1 MGRLEDLDT
10 DDEDDRLELED
21 VLLLVMLMTEGRALD
36 FFSKEVDRL
45 TSETHSITAFSF
57 LLRLF

>member
-1 MGRLEDLDT
+1 LCIGRLEDLDA
-10 DDEDDRLELED
+10 DDLELDDRL
-21 VLLLVMLMTEGRALD
+21 LLAMLMTEDRALD